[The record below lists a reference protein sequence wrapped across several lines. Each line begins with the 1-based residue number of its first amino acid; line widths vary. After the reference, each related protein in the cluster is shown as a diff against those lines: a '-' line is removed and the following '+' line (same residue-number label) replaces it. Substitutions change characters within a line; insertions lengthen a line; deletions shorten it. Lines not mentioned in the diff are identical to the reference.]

1 MSPDIDTLNKYFEK
15 MQQKSNQSKDLIIQS
30 KTIDF
35 YDHTD
40 SKISNSKIDYKGLAA
55 LENY

>member
-1 MSPDIDTLNKYFEK
+1 MSPEVDTLNKYFEK
-15 MQQKSNQSKDLIIQS
+15 MQQKSNQSKELTIQS

-40 SKISNSKIDYKGLAA
+40 VKKSNQKIDYKGLAA